1 MNRLAILT
9 PPGNSAI
16 AVIALNGPASWPVVS
31 KLFRTSGGKTLPGH
45 ATHPAFWFGK
55 FGDPVADE
63 VILVRKS
70 ADHCEIHCHG
80 GKHIIA
86 WIRQQLKNHGFQ
98 ETTWKEWP
106 SPYADPTAA
115 ALLPFARTVRTASI
129 LLDQAHGA
137 YADAVKTNTHQ
148 ELLIRNTRIGRH
160 LVEPWKLAIAGVP
173 NAGKSTLLNA
183 FAGFTRSVVSP
194 IPGTTRDAVS
204 VSLAFD
210 GWPVDVVDTA
220 GIRASPDELE
230 EEGIR
235 RAHSAIEESDLCLWV
250 VDSTVGWVEAL
261 RNPPNAARDMVG
273 YAKPS
278 PTLQNVLVVLN
289 KCDLIELPDDLLPE
303 AVRISAATRQ
313 GIPELIERISA
324 LLVPHPPAPGEPVPF
339 TPALCSPFDLAASGL
354 SHPN

>member
-1 MNRLAILT
+1 MNRLAVLT

-16 AVIALNGPASWPVVS
+16 AVIALSGPDCWPVVS
-31 KLFRTSGGKTLPGH
+31 SLFRTSAGKTLPDNASH
-45 ATHPAFWFGK
+45 SAFWFGK

-70 ADHCEIHCHG
+70 ADRCEIHCHG
-80 GKHIIA
+80 GRHVIA
-86 WIRQQLKNHGFQ
+86 WIRQQLKTHGFQ
-98 ETTWKEWP
+98 ETTWQEWP
-106 SPYADPTAA
+106 NLFADPTAA

-137 YADAVKTNTHQ
+137 YAAAVEKDTDRET
-148 ELLIRNTRIGRH
+148 LVRNARVGRH
-160 LVEPWKLAIAGVP
+160 LVDPWKLVIAGAP

-183 FAGFTRSVVSP
+183 LAGFTRSVVSP

-220 GIRASPDELE
+220 GIRESPDELE

-250 VDSTVGWVEAL
+250 VDAAAPSSRHTPCAEVGTRCV
-261 RNPPNAARDMVG
+261 
-273 YAKPS
+273 
-278 PTLQNVLVVLN
+278 PTPMEKVLVVLN
-289 KCDLIELPDDLLPE
+289 KCDLIELPGE
-303 AVRISAATRQ
+303 EFSGAARISASTGQ
-313 GIPELIERISA
+313 GIPELIERISKR
-324 LLVPHPPAPGEPVPF
+324 LVPHPPAPGEPVPF
-339 TPALCSPFDLAASGL
+339 MPKSNPLAPREGCVFVRST
-354 SHPN
+354 S